1 MPLEH
6 DEAEDDDVAEAKQVV
21 QLGAIGDGVDDEVD
35 GQERQGSH
43 ECDDGDDDGA
53 GELVPLEHD
62 EADDVAETKQVV
74 QLGAVGD
81 GVDDEIDGQR
91 RSRV

>member
-53 GELVPLEHD
+53 
-62 EADDVAETKQVV
+62 
-74 QLGAVGD
+74 
-81 GVDDEIDGQR
+81 
-91 RSRV
+91 